1 MVCCKRRRM
10 DTKRDERNRTS
21 IADSTRWVEQGF
33 KEATC
38 IQSGVTIEFSNTN
51 LVVSRAEYLC
61 LKHHNFRIVD
71 VETLSVGHR
80 LLGCLQPAGPVRCP
94 GDLIRID
101 ISISWP
107 LGLVQ
112 HEQQIKTGLLRQAA
126 SRRRFRAS
134 IAIKPP
140 SNHHVD

>member
-1 MVCCKRRRM
+1 M

-38 IQSGVTIEFSNTN
+38 IQSGVTIEFSNII
-51 LVVSRAEYLC
+51 LLIVSRAEYLC

-80 LLGCLQPAGPVRCP
+80 LLVCLQPAGPGRY
-94 GDLIRID
+94 I
-101 ISISWP
+101 
-107 LGLVQ
+107 
-112 HEQQIKTGLLRQAA
+112 
-126 SRRRFRAS
+126 
-134 IAIKPP
+134 
-140 SNHHVD
+140 